1 MLPKTVQS
9 GLFKNDART
18 SISSRNARKR
28 AVASATI
35 IHRIS
40 KTKHGHGQTL
50 LRAWRGVRLWGV
62 LVSFFSLKVKFLAC

>member
-9 GLFKNDART
+9 GLFKNDA
-18 SISSRNARKR
+18 RNARKR

-40 KTKHGHGQTL
+40 KTKHGHGQIL